1 VPAAVVDGNNHRA
14 ARLGGTGAPPHS
26 SVNSG
31 LLPEFSPSSSIPVAD
46 RATRIKL
53 HSQPS
58 VAPTPF
64 IPPPS
69 SRLYSDTKA
78 CLPHWRSAIAEWVA
92 ADPSKSRHCDR
103 LLDHITHGLPI
114 VPDPLPTDRHYPN
127 TPLINQHADAVRKQL
142 QQNLAMGA
150 VEQCE
155 RRDIAAVHP
164 LHCIVKPD
172 KLRIVVDFSIN
183 LNDSLRAPHMHHVSS
198 IDAAVAASRLG
209 CYYSKLD
216 IKDCFLSFAIR
227 SGDEKYL
234 GFCFEGKYYRFR
246 RLPQGLNIAPELCEL
261 MLSVVSWQLTRR
273 GVTHVRYCDDILIIG
288 RDRAS
293 CDAMTNTAAEVLDL
307 FGFVVAHKK
316 TIRCQQSIE
325 FLGVQFDSVLGTISC
340 PPHRILELT
349 RLLTTAAGHGT
360 RHAVRFVLSLIGKLS
375 FAAHV
380 LPGARPFF
388 RSLIDAVRGLPKRAS
403 LTLPSTVHDDLAYWQ
418 RHLSTWNGRQLWR
431 HSTAPVVVA
440 TDASLTGWGGL
451 VLSSPTPLPAPL
463 TVGTGIAGVWC
474 VNHPVTSHREI
485 GWAELYAVLH
495 LVALIAPAA
504 PNSVIEFMVDN
515 QSDVAIINR
524 QSTRSPALLSILRA
538 IYSIATDYNLSIIA
552 RHISGESNGLADALS
567 RSLPL
572 PSPGLSFVFHRCS
585 CDVAVLPTTVPW
597 SHPASKYSSDWRCDM
612 VPRKPTVPSSATTSG
627 SVLIPV
633 GTTTPS
639 FPRSSYAKPRF
650 ISARNERSSHS
661 VTTCPHCRGGTRS
674 PAMATYRATVDG
686 TASDKGCTMYM
697 VSSIRP
703 SQLSLSRSLRFTDS
717 YRSLTYDRSML
728 RATGVRRCLGSSG
741 CYGLVNTPLPHL
753 RPFTSESSMSQLP
766 RRVFDLS
773 FRSPRLLSLHTPS
786 TSASATTISA
796 PWRRMITTSP
806 SSVDLVRLTN
816 RSSLPHHTSLPLRSP
831 SVLIHSANGSSS
843 KRVELDY
850 QSVRSLATAYAV
862 VEQQL
867 SSLPVLA
874 KQLLRGMVAGDQPVT
889 GDTSTI
895 KHQSTWRLPS
905 YYSSPPLAQLGL
917 HRSLRPLPPRHH
929 PPLPLPHRPSPF
941 TIVSAWRGG

>member
-1 VPAAVVDGNNHRA
+1 MVLVPFPI
-14 ARLGGTGAPPHS
+14 LP
-26 SVNSG
+26 SVLACCLNF
-31 LLPEFSPSSSIPVAD
+31 LLLLLSLLLIVRCYPTVNLQSIP
-46 RATRIKL
+46 
-53 HSQPS
+53 
-58 VAPTPF
+58 

-69 SRLYSDTKA
+69 LRLYSDTKA

-103 LLDHITHGLPI
+103 ILDHMTHGLPI

-142 QQNLAMGA
+142 QQHLAMGA

-164 LHCIVKPD
+164 LHCVVKPD

-227 SGDEKYL
+227 AGDEKYL

-293 CDAMTNTAAEVLDL
+293 CDAMTNTALEVLDL

-316 TIRCQQSIE
+316 TIRCQQAIE
-325 FLGVQFDSVLGTISC
+325 FLGVQFDSVMGTVAC
-340 PPHRILELT
+340 PPHRVLELT
-349 RLLTTAAGHGT
+349 RLITTAAGHGT

-495 LVALIAPAA
+495 MVALIAPAA
-504 PNSVIEFMVDN
+504 PNSVIEFRVDN
-515 QSDVAIINR
+515 QSDVAVINR
-524 QSTRSPALLSILRA
+524 QSTRSPALLSLLRA
-538 IYSIATDYNLSIIA
+538 IYSIATDHNLSIIA

-572 PSPGLSFVFHRCS
+572 PSPGLSSVFHRCS
-585 CDVAVLPTTVPW
+585 CEVAVLPTTVPW
-597 SHPASKYSSDWRCDM
+597 SHPASKYSSDWRCGT
-612 VPRKPTVPSSATTSG
+612 VPRRPTVGSSATTSG
-627 SVLIPV
+627 SVLTPV
-633 GTTTPS
+633 GITIPPS
-639 FPRSSYAKPRF
+639 PRSVCAKPRF
-650 ISARNERSSHS
+650 ISARNEQSSHS
-661 VTTCPHCRGGTRS
+661 VTTCPHCRGGTKS
-674 PAMATYRATVDG
+674 PAMAIYHAMVAG
-686 TASDKGCTMYM
+686 AGSAKGCTMCT
-697 VSSIRP
+697 VSSTRP
-703 SQLSLSRSLRFTDS
+703 NPLSLSRLPRSIAS
-717 YRSLTYDRSML
+717 YRSSIYDPLMPH
-728 RATGVRRCLGSSG
+728 AIGVRRYLGSLD
-741 CYGLVNTPLPHL
+741 CYGLANIQLSQ
-753 RPFTSESSMSQLP
+753 RRQCISESSMSRLP

-773 FRSPRLLSLHTPS
+773 SRFLKPHSLHTPS
-786 TSASATTISA
+786 TSASAMTISA

-806 SSVDLVRLTN
+806 SSVDPVHPTN
-816 RSSLPHHTSLPLRSP
+816 HSSLPHHTSLPLMSH
-831 SVLIHSANGSSS
+831 SLLTHSANGSSN

-850 QSVRSLATAYAV
+850 QSIRSLATAYAV

-874 KQLLRGMVAGDQPVT
+874 KQLLRGMVDGDQPVT
-889 GDTSTI
+889 GGTSTI
-895 KHQSTWRLPS
+895 KHQSTWRPPS
-905 YYSSPPLAQLGL
+905 YCSSPPLGQLGF
-917 HRSLRPLPPRHH
+917 HHSPRPLHPRHH
-929 PPLPLPHRPSPF
+929 PPLPLPRRPSPF
-941 TIVSAWRGG
+941 TIASAWRGG